1 MSEEGKV
8 VKIGIIKPGAIGT
21 SVILEYLLD
30 ERADRKDIDV
40 RIYGTGAKMVV
51 DENLLKAAVEANH
64 DLYIVAAPANV
75 KIIKK
80 IAKKL
85 KEAGKR
91 VIIISDEPTKKA
103 AKDFEAEGYG
113 YILVYGDPMIGA
125 RREFLDP
132 TEMALFNSYVLGV
145 LSATG
150 ALRIVT
156 EAIDKVI
163 DALKKGEEPELP
175 KLKIDKNAIEKHGGY
190 TNPYAKAKA
199 IAAYEI
205 ARRVASLTTEAC
217 FVIQEPERYI
227 VTAAAGHEM
236 LRIAAKLAEE
246 ARELEK
252 AEDVILRTPH
262 HPTGRTLSKKKL
274 LEKPG

>member
-1 MSEEGKV
+1 MSAEEKV

-30 ERADRKDIDV
+30 ERADRRDIDV
-40 RIYGTGAKMVV
+40 RVYGTGAKMVF
-51 DENLLKAAVEANH
+51 DEKLLKSAIEANH
-64 DLYIVAAPANV
+64 DLYIVAAPANI
-75 KIIKK
+75 KIIKE

-91 VIIISDEPTKKA
+91 VIIVSDEPTKKA
-103 AKDFEAEGYG
+103 VKDFEAEGYG

-156 EAIDKVI
+156 EAIDKVVE
-163 DALKKGEEPELP
+163 ALKKGEEPELP
-175 KLKIDKNAIEKHGGY
+175 KLKIDRSVIERQGGF

-227 VTAAAGHEM
+227 VIAAAGHEM
-236 LRIAAKLAEE
+236 LKIAAKLAEE
-246 ARELEK
+246 ARDLEK
-252 AEDVILRTPH
+252 SEDTVLRTPH
-262 HPTGRTLSKKKL
+262 HPSGRTLSKTRL
-274 LEKPG
+274 LEKPR